1 MIKERIKELIK
12 FKVNFEIV
20 KQNDLVLA
28 FKFCGGYYQI
38 LHDGRLIDSYTPKVL
53 TMLIDKPK
61 LVIKQV
67 RQIALFDTV
76 VF

>member
-1 MIKERIKELIK
+1 MVKERIKELIM
-12 FKVNFEIV
+12 FRVDFEVI
-20 KQNDLVLA
+20 KENGLVLT
-28 FKFCGGYYQI
+28 FRFWGSVYQI
-38 LHDGRLIDSYTPKVL
+38 MHYNRVIDSYPPNTL
-53 TMLIDKPK
+53 TALIDKPK